1 MIKNRTIKQFEIALT
16 SRILCDKLVDR
27 KSHTLRES
35 FGLEELLTQAVYTA
49 NDIFQ
54 EDDIIDELRAYHR
67 GKKVLI
73 LCKRTY
79 RVLAEL
85 AVVADKNKDNMLKR
99 PLFVLL
105 DRRGP
110 VKEQTIAD
118 LLIKSEKLRRYQRFK
133 SRQNNNRIRCIEKAK
148 QFNLKKGA
156 NR

>member
-1 MIKNRTIKQFEIALT
+1 MIDNRTIKQFETTLT
-16 SRILCDKLVDR
+16 ARVLCDKLVDKKTR
-27 KSHTLRES
+27 TLRETFS
-35 FGLEELLTQAVYTA
+35 LDELLTQAVYTA

-54 EDDIIDELRAYHR
+54 EDGIFDELRAYHR

-85 AVVADKNKDNMLKR
+85 AVVADKTKNNMLKR

-105 DRRGP
+105 DRRGF

-118 LLIKSEKLRRYQRFK
+118 LLIKSEKIRQYQRFK
-133 SRQNNNRIRCIEKAK
+133 HHQASNHIRHIEKAK
-148 QFNLKKGA
+148 QLQKGA
-156 NR
+156 KQR

>member
-16 SRILCDKLVDR
+16 SRVLCDKLIDR
-27 KSHTLRES
+27 KNHTLREA
-35 FGLEELLTQAVYTA
+35 FNLEELLTQAVYTA

-54 EDDIIDELRAYHR
+54 EDGIIDELRAYHR

-85 AVVADKNKDNMLKR
+85 AVVADKTKNNMLKR

-105 DRRGP
+105 DRRGF

-118 LLIKSEKLRRYQRFK
+118 LLIKSEKIRQYQRFK
-133 SRQNNNRIRCIEKAK
+133 RRQVSNRIRHIEKAN
-148 QFNLKKGA
+148 QFAKKGA
-156 NR
+156 KR